1 MDWHS
6 SSSVSGV
13 AVQGPYEFVIGS
25 DVLFA
30 SMNVQ
35 PIVKAIVE
43 LLAPGGLAVVIDPGR
58 LR

>member
-6 SSSVSGV
+6 SLSVGGV
-13 AVQGPYEFVIGS
+13 AAQGPYELMIGS

-35 PIVKAIVE
+35 PIVKATLE